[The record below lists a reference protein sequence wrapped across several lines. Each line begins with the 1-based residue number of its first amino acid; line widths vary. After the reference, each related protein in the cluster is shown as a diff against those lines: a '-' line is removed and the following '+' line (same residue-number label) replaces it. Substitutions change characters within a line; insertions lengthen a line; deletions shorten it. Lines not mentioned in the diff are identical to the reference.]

1 MEEDR
6 RQILEEILAKADALM
21 VQCAELKN
29 LVSSCLADGAVHE
42 TAAVDEDLPEAE
54 VETVEDDL
62 PEAEPVEPGE
72 DLPEADVDEGEP
84 EVVAEAAPAGIPDAV
99 SSAVPDTVPEVAPE
113 TVAPEAVVEDL
124 PENEAVK
131 VEEDLPEIT
140 PVQPE
145 EDSIGTVLE
154 EPKPSL
160 PESYAIDLDDDVS
173 VIPIFEKAR
182 KHKES
187 AVVDALASKES
198 WRTDLPGSKVSDIRS
213 AISLNDRILFINN
226 LFGEDPAAF
235 KETLTEL
242 NAMTSFED
250 GVTYVESVHPE
261 WDMESD
267 TVYRFMMAVRRRL
280 Q

>member
-1 MEEDR
+1 MEEDK

-21 VQCAELKN
+21 VQCAELKK

-42 TAAVDEDLPEAE
+42 IATLAEDLPEAVGDE
-54 VETVEDDL
+54 VEDLPEAGMETVEDDL
-62 PEAEPVEPGE
+62 PEAEPVEPG
-72 DLPEADVDEGEP
+72 
-84 EVVAEAAPAGIPDAV
+84 
-99 SSAVPDTVPEVAPE
+99 
-113 TVAPEAVVEDL
+113 EDL

-145 EDSIGTVLE
+145 EDSVGTVLE
-154 EPKPSL
+154 EPRPSL
-160 PESYAIDLDDDVS
+160 PQSYAIDLDDDVS

-213 AISLNDRILFINN
+213 AISLNDRILFINS

-242 NAMTSFED
+242 NAMTSFEE
-250 GVTYVESVHPE
+250 GVTYVETIHPE
-261 WDMESD
+261 WNMESD
-267 TVYRFMMAVRRRL
+267 IVYRFMMAVRRRL

>member
-1 MEEDR
+1 MEEDK

-21 VQCAELKN
+21 VQCAELKK

-42 TAAVDEDLPEAE
+42 IAALAEDLPEAVGDE
-54 VETVEDDL
+54 VEDLPGAEMETVEDDL

-72 DLPEADVDEGEP
+72 DLPEN
-84 EVVAEAAPAGIPDAV
+84 
-99 SSAVPDTVPEVAPE
+99 E
-113 TVAPEAVVEDL
+113 T
-124 PENEAVK
+124 VK

-140 PVQPE
+140 PVQYE
-145 EDSIGTVLE
+145 EDSVGTVLE
-154 EPKPSL
+154 EPRPSL
-160 PESYAIDLDDDVS
+160 PQSYAIDLDDDVS

-213 AISLNDRILFINN
+213 AISLNDRILFINS

-242 NAMTSFED
+242 NAMTSFEE
-250 GVTYVESVHPE
+250 GVTYVETIHPE
-261 WDMESD
+261 WNMESD
-267 TVYRFMMAVRRRL
+267 IVYRFMMAVRRRL

>member
-21 VQCAELKN
+21 VQCAELKK

-42 TAAVDEDLPEAE
+42 IAAVDEDLPEAAGDAVEDLPEAE
-54 VETVEDDL
+54 VETVEDNL
-62 PEAEPVEPGE
+62 PEAEPVEPG
-72 DLPEADVDEGEP
+72 
-84 EVVAEAAPAGIPDAV
+84 
-99 SSAVPDTVPEVAPE
+99 
-113 TVAPEAVVEDL
+113 EDL

-140 PVQPE
+140 PVQSE
-145 EDSIGTVLE
+145 EDSVGTVLE

-261 WDMESD
+261 WNMESD

>member
-1 MEEDR
+1 MEEDK

-21 VQCAELKN
+21 VQCAELKK

-42 TAAVDEDLPEAE
+42 IATLAEDLPEAVGDE
-54 VETVEDDL
+54 VEDLPEAGMETVADDL

-72 DLPEADVDEGEP
+72 DL
-84 EVVAEAAPAGIPDAV
+84 
-99 SSAVPDTVPEVAPE
+99 S
-113 TVAPEAVVEDL
+113 
-124 PENEAVK
+124 ENEAVK

-145 EDSIGTVLE
+145 EDSVGTVLE
-154 EPKPSL
+154 EPRPSL
-160 PESYAIDLDDDVS
+160 PQSYAIDLDDDVS

-213 AISLNDRILFINN
+213 AISLNDRILFINS

-242 NAMTSFED
+242 NAMTSFEE
-250 GVTYVESVHPE
+250 GVTYVETIHPE
-261 WDMESD
+261 WNMESD
-267 TVYRFMMAVRRRL
+267 IVYRFMMAVRRRL